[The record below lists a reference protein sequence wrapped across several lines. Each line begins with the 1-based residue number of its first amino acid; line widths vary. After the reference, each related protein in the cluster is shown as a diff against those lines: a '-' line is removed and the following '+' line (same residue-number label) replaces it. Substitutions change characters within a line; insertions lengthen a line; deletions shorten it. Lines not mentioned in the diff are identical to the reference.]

1 MEEVNDVLP
10 LRKVTLYKNEL
21 AYLER
26 QGKVS
31 KAELEVA
38 AKVKDLF
45 LSTLSVKSQV
55 PFKVHSKNANDSSQS
70 DLEEK
75 KNKCKFQYST
85 SKNIG
90 AFLSSLI
97 GANVRLDLDTER
109 SKSGYVCMLEQ
120 KDELI
125 EGTSNNPVIK
135 NNYVAVHIVCT
146 GGADSGI
153 ERVELDQVKRVH
165 LLDQHLQ
172 EELIKSLRENINPPP
187 KPKRSKKG
195 SNATTIGFS
204 SSSGEEADVNVSYL
218 DRAVEWKCMFR
229 MEIHGDESKENSI
242 DEYTVVKS
250 VQSGVEKNQVF
261 LQVLGNVT
269 NVSDDDWSD
278 VTLSLVANE
287 LNIIKEVSAEM
298 QKPQSA
304 TPQNSAGGVKSSK
317 KGGDGGG
324 MRIFIKTLTGKTIT
338 LYTEPNDEIHDVKT
352 KIEVSYSLYVVI
364 YLSIYLSIY
373 KQ

>member
-1 MEEVNDVLP
+1 
-10 LRKVTLYKNEL
+10 
-21 AYLER
+21 
-26 QGKVS
+26 
-31 KAELEVA
+31 
-38 AKVKDLF
+38 
-45 LSTLSVKSQV
+45 
-55 PFKVHSKNANDSSQS
+55 
-70 DLEEK
+70 
-75 KNKCKFQYST
+75 
-85 SKNIG
+85 
-90 AFLSSLI
+90 
-97 GANVRLDLDTER
+97 
-109 SKSGYVCMLEQ
+109 
-120 KDELI
+120 
-125 EGTSNNPVIK
+125 
-135 NNYVAVHIVCT
+135 
-146 GGADSGI
+146 
-153 ERVELDQVKRVH
+153 
-165 LLDQHLQ
+165 
-172 EELIKSLRENINPPP
+172 
-187 KPKRSKKG
+187 
-195 SNATTIGFS
+195 
-204 SSSGEEADVNVSYL
+204 
-218 DRAVEWKCMFR
+218 MFR

-338 LYTEPNDEIHDVKT
+338 LYTEPDDEIHDVKT

-364 YLSIYLSIY
+364 YLSIYLSINSESFIGLLTLT
-373 KQ
+373 